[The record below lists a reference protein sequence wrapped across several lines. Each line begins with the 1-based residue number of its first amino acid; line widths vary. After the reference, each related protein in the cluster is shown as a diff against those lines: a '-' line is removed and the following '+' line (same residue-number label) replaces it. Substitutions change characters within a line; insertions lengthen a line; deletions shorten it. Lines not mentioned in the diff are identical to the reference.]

1 MKSSQTGT
9 SRLLLAVLVSVF
21 CLLVSGCAPSGG
33 EPSQEPSAEAATS
46 VDTPSPTLD
55 TPSTL
60 PPPDTSTGVSPTSTP
75 SEATTSPNAPDT
87 DVVET
92 EYVDRLL
99 EWKEVY
105 GPADRRGPNRFNDK
119 WTITT
124 GQRSHVYIDGPRN
137 GELSAADDYT
147 IWGMAITGDQLL
159 VVFAEETSGDY
170 RIELHD
176 LTDGTTTLLEE
187 WGGTPAQHVVPRVSV
202 GSQWVVWDTMPSDGT
217 HCIRA
222 VPIATAHTDQP
233 VDVVCVDDPEVNLAM
248 PTVSDGTVTYRMATR
263 DPDLCLTLY
272 SGLLPDNGGSN
283 FAPTTLPH
291 EECLGFY
298 GISNRDLSVWVELDI
313 ERGNPRSAPLY
324 ATTTATDDLYVLG
337 RTSALGVALCDG
349 KVVWHKELVDNVE
362 LRSWVPG
369 ARTVSVVYRSEPD
382 WYPTTSPSCDA
393 DWVVVSNS
401 FTGEG
406 VFGTRVL
413 AAPVDDL

>member
-1 MKSSQTGT
+1 MIIIPQFDPDNPASWASHTGKK
-9 SRLLLAVLVSVF
+9 RFFFAVLVIVS

-33 EPSQEPSAEAATS
+33 NPSQEPSTGATTS
-46 VDTPSPTLD
+46 GDPPTPTSD

-60 PPPDTSTGVSPTSTP
+60 PPPDTSTGVTPTLVS
-75 SEATTSPNAPDT
+75 SEVTTSPNAPDPDT
-87 DVVET
+87 VET

-99 EWKEVY
+99 EWIEVY
-105 GPADRRGPNRFNDK
+105 GPADRRGPNRFNGE

-137 GELSAADDYT
+137 GELSASDGYT
-147 IWGMAITGDQLL
+147 IWEMVLTGDQLL

-176 LTDGTTTLLEE
+176 LTDGNATLLEE
-187 WGGTPAQHVVPRVSV
+187 WGGTPAQHVVPQVSV

-222 VPIATAHTDQP
+222 VPIATAHADQP
-233 VDVVCVDDPEVNLAM
+233 VDVVCVDNPEVNLAM
-248 PTVSDGTVTYRMATR
+248 PRVSDGTVTYRMATR

-272 SGLLPDNGGSN
+272 SGLLPDSGGSS
-283 FAPTTLPH
+283 FAPTKLPH

-298 GISNRDLSVWVELDI
+298 GISNRDLSVWVELDV
-313 ERGNPRSAPLY
+313 EHGNPRSAPLY
-324 ATTTATDDLYVLG
+324 ATTTGTDELYTLG

-362 LRSWVPG
+362 LRSWVTG

-382 WYPTTSPSCDA
+382 
-393 DWVVVSNS
+393 
-401 FTGEG
+401 
-406 VFGTRVL
+406 
-413 AAPVDDL
+413 

>member
-1 MKSSQTGT
+1 MRWSQTGT
-9 SRLLLAVLVSVF
+9 RRLVLAVLAIVSF
-21 CLLVSGCAPSGG
+21 LLVSGCAPSGG
-33 EPSQEPSAEAATS
+33 DPSEEPPSEVATS
-46 VDTPSPTLD
+46 GDPLTPTLD
-55 TPSTL
+55 APSNI
-60 PPPDTSTGVSPTSTP
+60 PPPDTSTGMSPTST
-75 SEATTSPNAPDT
+75 SSQVTTSSNAPDI
-87 DVVET
+87 DVIET

-99 EWKEVY
+99 EWIEVY
-105 GPADRRGPNRFNDK
+105 GPADRRGPNRFNGE

-124 GQRSHVYIDGPRN
+124 GQQSHVYIDGPRT
-137 GELSAADDYT
+137 GELSAPDGYT
-147 IWGMAITGDQLL
+147 IWDMVLTGDQLL
-159 VVFAEETSGDY
+159 VVFAEETIGDY

-176 LTDGTTTLLEE
+176 LANGNTTLLEE
-187 WGGTPAQHVVPRVSV
+187 WGGAPAQHVVPHVSV

-272 SGLLPDNGGSN
+272 SGLLPDNGDSS
-283 FAPTTLPH
+283 FAPTKLPH
-291 EECLGFY
+291 QECLGFY
-298 GISNRDLSVWVELDI
+298 GISNRGLSVWVELDV
-313 ERGNPRSAPLY
+313 ERGDPRSAPLY
-324 ATTTATDDLYVLG
+324 ATTTDTDDLYTLG
-337 RTSALGVALCDG
+337 RTSALGIALCGG

-406 VFGTRVL
+406 TFGTRVL
-413 AAPVDDL
+413 AASVDDL